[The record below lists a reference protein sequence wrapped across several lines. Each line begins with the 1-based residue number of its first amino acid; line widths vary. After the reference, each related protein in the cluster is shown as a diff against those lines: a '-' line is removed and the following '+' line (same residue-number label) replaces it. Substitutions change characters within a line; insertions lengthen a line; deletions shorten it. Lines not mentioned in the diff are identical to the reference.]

1 MNYTFSSSVRENDE
15 QRTAFNKLT
24 RKTFGFDFT
33 DWYDAGHWG
42 QLYIPHTLF
51 DGDRAVSNISVNL
64 MNFRIGDEKKT
75 YIQLGTVMTD
85 EAYRGQ
91 GLNRRIMERVL
102 EEYERKV
109 DGIYLFG
116 NDSVL
121 DYYPKFGFKAA
132 KEYEYYLT
140 GEQLSAA
147 GECRIQKADLSQK
160 EQCEKLYDLICSC
173 AELKSPN
180 DGMYMSENLNLY
192 QFWLAAGYGDSV
204 YYLPKEET
212 YVIAKLDGEVLRM
225 HQLFGRNPVD
235 IAGIARGLIGVL
247 AKENAAAEAA
257 EVVLGFTPASKEL
270 FCVREHKEED
280 CTLFVIGDDLQR
292 VEREKLMFP
301 VLSHA

>member
-15 QRTAFNKLT
+15 QRAAFNRLT
-24 RKTFGFDFT
+24 SKTFGFDFT

-42 QLYIPHTLF
+42 KLYIPHTLF
-51 DGDRAVSNISVNL
+51 DGDRAVSNVSVNL
-64 MNFRIGDEKKT
+64 MNFRIGDEMKS

-85 EAYRGQ
+85 AACRGQ
-91 GLNRRIMERVL
+91 GLNRRIMEQVL
-102 EEYERKV
+102 EEYEGKS

-140 GEQLSAA
+140 GKQLLAA
-147 GECRIQKADLSQK
+147 GECRIQKVDLFQK
-160 EQCEKLYDLICSC
+160 EQCEKLYDLISSC
-173 AELKSPN
+173 AELQSFN
-180 DGMYMSENLNLY
+180 DGMYMNENLNLY

-204 YYLPKEET
+204 YYLPKEEA
-212 YVIAKLDGEVLRM
+212 YVIAELDGQVLRI
-225 HQLFGRNPVD
+225 HQIFGRNPVD
-235 IAGIARGLIGVL
+235 IAEVSGGLIAVL
-247 AKENAAAEAA
+247 AEENTAADIE
-257 EVVLGFTPASKEL
+257 EVVLGFTPASKEQ

-280 CTLFVIGDDLQR
+280 CTLFILGEDLRR
-292 VEREKLMFP
+292 VEREKMMFP